1 MRVLLLTQFY
11 PPVVGGEERHV
22 RNLGAALAARGH
34 QVSVATLGRRDIVM
48 DGDVRVHTL
57 RGTMQRMTSL
67 FSEAARPHAPP
78 LPDPEVMMGLRRVI
92 KAERPDIVHAHNW
105 LLHSFLPM
113 KKRFNLPFVVTL
125 HDYSLICAK
134 KNFLHKGALCS
145 GPQFLKCLDCA
156 RDHYGTIKGMVTN
169 TANWI
174 DAGAERRVV
183 DMFLAVSDAVAR
195 LNRLPETGVPYRVVH
210 NFVPDDISTLHPDP
224 DQKLLNQLPPQF
236 MLYIG
241 DLSRQKG
248 IHLLLEAYHQL
259 DTEIPLVLIGR
270 WFPDVPIGSDSG
282 VRVFGPWPHPTLMH
296 AWNRCLFGIAPSVW
310 HEPCATVVMEGM
322 SQGKPMI
329 VTNLGGMPELV
340 TDGET
345 GLVVPPLASDM
356 ARAMRRLLNDEGLR
370 ARMGEAA
377 LAKLSHLKASA
388 VVSQVETVYRSLLKI

>member
-1 MRVLLLTQFY
+1 M
-11 PPVVGGEERHV
+11 G
-22 RNLGAALAARGH
+22 
-34 QVSVATLGRRDIVM
+34 
-48 DGDVRVHTL
+48 
-57 RGTMQRMTSL
+57 SL

-78 LPDPEVMMGLRRVI
+78 LPDPELMMGLRRVI
-92 KAERPDIVHAHNW
+92 KAEHPDIVHAHNW
-105 LLHSFLPM
+105 LLHSFLPL
-113 KKRFNLPFVVTL
+113 KRHFNLPFVVTL

-134 KNFLHKGALCS
+134 KNLLHKGALCA
-145 GPQFLKCLDCA
+145 GPQFFKCLDCA
-156 RDHYGTIKGMVTN
+156 RDHYGAIKGMVTN

-174 DAGAERRVV
+174 DAGVERRAV
-183 DMFLAVSDAVAR
+183 DMFLAVSNAVAR
-195 LNRLPETGVPYRVVH
+195 LNRLPESGVPYKIVH
-210 NFVPDDISTLHPDP
+210 NFVPDDISALHPNP
-224 DQKLLNQLPPQF
+224 DQDLLDALPPQF

-259 DTEIPLVLIGR
+259 DTKIPLVLIGR
-270 WFPDVPIGSDSG
+270 PFPDVPIGRDPH

-345 GLVVPPLASDM
+345 GLVVPPLASAM
-356 ARAMRRLLNDEGLR
+356 APAMRRLLNDADLR

-377 LAKLSHLKASA
+377 LTKLSQFKASA
-388 VVSQVETVYRSLLKI
+388 VVRQVEAIYRTLLKV